1 MSSEIYTT
9 TADNADQS
17 LACPTTKS
25 TTVQS
30 SALPPEL
37 ISRIFSHADPSTL
50 LLVLRTLSSYWRNEI
65 DTHVLPN
72 LFGRGEW
79 RVGLR
84 IAKKPRVGHLW
95 RGQLWRG
102 PTESRSAA
110 EHHET
115 SNGFSNGQP
124 AAANVANEQQSSGL
138 ANTSTVESTP
148 STSADASASR
158 GTADN
163 LPEVVQARRRIVES
177 QLGALEDELDAFPG
191 NPGSRAGTS
200 AASSE
205 DASSAEDSKH
215 LVHVLPLSFKGV
227 VKGGLT
233 FGTPTGEYHA
243 LFEHATLPR
252 GFERGAASNSLP
264 TNGQVGAGDV
274 AGQGARP
281 VTANGAG
288 HPPQQE
294 EAGQPAAAAPAPASA
309 PAPDPAHAEMVQ
321 QQRDNARLLLNFG
334 IVWRFPGDGTEDDE
348 EWGMPDPEHG
358 WLSQFYCSKADV
370 RPIPGPTV
378 EQPTLS
384 ESEDSDSDSS
394 DDEDE
399 LEDMRGSGTLY
410 LSGSSAG
417 PRSQRHGST
426 DKELLP
432 SERIMLAEGIAPPPR
447 SQQVT
452 GHSTPIARR
461 VRQMVDAGGS
471 RVDSSGFASTRAA
484 TAGAANP
491 TAPSLDWSDMG
502 VEYIRLDLTL
512 GNEFFAR
519 RSHRANRLLR
529 RLQDEASGEF
539 RPGGVS
545 RNASRKAED
554 KGKQRARPSGSSTPG
569 HPPVAGLTSARA
581 PSARSSGINT
591 PSYSSAASTPL
602 RPKALGGALARL
614 AAQQAAV
621 VSAPAASIPALG
633 SDQASHPTSTAAS
646 PRMSELS
653 LGSSQNAMGNGRPT
667 TPHRSKP
674 TPRSS
679 SSQGGA
685 STPSKYL
692 GVNPVSTSAGTNS
705 ARLGSSSGRST
716 GASTPA
722 RMQRNGTSSAG
733 RGRKANVEPSMPRAK
748 FRAHLVKAE
757 DLKPAEPSTDAG
769 RRSSEWDREE
779 DRKLDSGLDAGRL
792 TNQNGAAANGN
803 GWRGKTAWG
812 TGAWRHA
819 MLDTDQP
826 AGLLWSWSR

>member
-1 MSSEIYTT
+1 MSSEIHST
-9 TADNADQS
+9 TADTADQS

-65 DTHVLPN
+65 DTHVLPS
-72 LFGRGEW
+72 LFGSGEW

-110 EHHET
+110 EHQET
-115 SNGFSNGQP
+115 SNGFGNAQLT
-124 AAANVANEQQSSGL
+124 AANVADQQQSGRL
-138 ANTSTVESTP
+138 ASPSTVESTP
-148 STSADASASR
+148 SASADASASR
-158 GTADN
+158 GTADD

-191 NPGSRAGTS
+191 NPASRPTPS

-252 GFERGAASNSLP
+252 GFERGDGSNSLP

-274 AGQGARP
+274 AGQ
-281 VTANGAG
+281 
-288 HPPQQE
+288 
-294 EAGQPAAAAPAPASA
+294 
-309 PAPDPAHAEMVQ
+309 
-321 QQRDNARLLLNFG
+321 
-334 IVWRFPGDGTEDDE
+334 
-348 EWGMPDPEHG
+348 EHG
-358 WLSQFYCSKADV
+358 WLSQFYCSKTDV

-399 LEDMRGSGTLY
+399 LENMRGSGSLY

-461 VRQMVDAGGS
+461 VRQIVDEGGS
-471 RVDSSGFASTRAA
+471 RADRSGFGSTRAA

-539 RPGGVS
+539 QPCSVS
-545 RNASRKAED
+545 RNASRKAEG
-554 KGKQRARPSGSSTPG
+554 KGKQRARPSGSTTPG
-569 HPPVAGLTSARA
+569 HAPMAGLTSARA

-621 VSAPAASIPALG
+621 VSAPAASTPALG

-653 LGSSQNAMGNGRPT
+653 LGSSQSAMGNGRPT

-692 GVNPVSTSAGTNS
+692 GVNPVSTSAGTNCT
-705 ARLGSSSGRST
+705 RLGSSSGRST

-757 DLKPAEPSTDAG
+757 DLRPAGPSTDAG
-769 RRSSEWDREE
+769 RRSSDWDREE
-779 DRKLDSGLDAGRL
+779 DRKLDSGLDAGPL
-792 TNQNGAAANGN
+792 TSQNGSAANGN

-826 AGLLWSWSR
+826 VGLLWSWSR